1 MNPKLPLLKSLIFP
15 SFLTLTKGVK
25 IGTNGINLSAHF
37 PKVEIDKTALEQY
50 KEFLNWN
57 TDVPLTFFYLM
68 AQRAQTAL
76 MLHRDFTIAI
86 PGLVHISN
94 RIEQLSTIDNAQSFD
109 LKVQVHVPYKETGS
123 LIPAFSVDFFQ
134 NDTLVIRCESTYIAK
149 RKNAKSSPN
158 KIEQND
164 FLLNPDFAEIWDIP
178 KNLGR
183 TYGSASGDKNPI
195 HSYDFFARTVG
206 FRSAILQGWYGVSR
220 IVKDCEAANKMTYK
234 TIEVTFKSP
243 IFLPSKQKIE
253 IQNIENQ
260 QVVFKISDVK
270 TDKVVLNGKVY

>member
-1 MNPKLPLLKSLIFP
+1 MNAQLPLLKSLIFP

-37 PKVEIDKTALEQY
+37 PKVEIDKTALEKY

-57 TDVPLTFFYLM
+57 ADVPLAFFYLM

-94 RIEQLSTIDNAQSFD
+94 RIEQLSAIENAQPFD
-109 LKVQVHVPYKETGS
+109 LKVQVRVPYKETGS
-123 LIPAFSVDFFQ
+123 LIPTFSVDFFQ

-149 RKNAKSSPN
+149 RKSAKNSGDRSA
-158 KIEQND
+158 QND
-164 FLLNPDFAEIWDIP
+164 ILFKPDFTEIWDIP

-206 FRSAILQGWYGVSR
+206 FRSAILQGWYSVSR
-220 IVKDCEAANKMTYK
+220 IVKDCEAANKTTYK
-234 TIEVTFKSP
+234 TIEVAFKSP
-243 IFLPSKQKIE
+243 IFLPSQQKID
-253 IQNIENQ
+253 IQNIDNQ
-260 QVVFKISDVK
+260 KVVFQISDVK
-270 TDKVVLNGKVY
+270 TDKIVLNGKVY

>member
-1 MNPKLPLLKSLIFP
+1 MNAQLPLLKSLIFP

-37 PKVEIDKTALEQY
+37 PKVEIDKTALEKY

-94 RIEQLSTIDNAQSFD
+94 RIEQLSAIENAQPFD
-109 LKVQVHVPYKETGS
+109 LKVQVRVPYKETGS
-123 LIPAFSVDFFQ
+123 LIPTFSVDFFQ

-149 RKNAKSSPN
+149 RKSAKNSRDKSA
-158 KIEQND
+158 QND
-164 FLLNPDFAEIWDIP
+164 ILFKPDFTEIWDIP

-206 FRSAILQGWYGVSR
+206 FRSAILQGWYSVSR
-220 IVKDCEAANKMTYK
+220 IVKDCEAANKTTYK
-234 TIEVTFKSP
+234 TIEVAFKSP
-243 IFLPSKQKIE
+243 IFLPSQQKIDM
-253 IQNIENQ
+253 QNTDNQ
-260 QVVFKISDVK
+260 EVVFQISDAK